1 MTSADCLLLD
11 AKHAILDEHH
21 RKFQALHNEGRVDEA
36 VKQFHV
42 TLSCASDVLNDALR
56 LLDDMLEAHRQ
67 DRAAQSAFRPFDKLK
82 LFRGR

>member
-1 MTSADCLLLD
+1 MTSVDCLLLD

-21 RKFQALHNEGRVDEA
+21 RKFQALHDEGRVDEA

-42 TLSCASDVLNDALR
+42 TLSCASDVLTDALR

-67 DRAAQSAFRPFDKLK
+67 AALLNPPSHPSTN
-82 LFRGR
+82 